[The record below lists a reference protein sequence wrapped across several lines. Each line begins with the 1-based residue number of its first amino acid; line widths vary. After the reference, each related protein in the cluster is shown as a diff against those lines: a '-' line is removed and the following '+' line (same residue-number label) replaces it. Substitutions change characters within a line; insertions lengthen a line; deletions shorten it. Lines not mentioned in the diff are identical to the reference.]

1 MPSLRQDTRG
11 ASLAEYVLLV
21 GLVGIV
27 ALLGVKRFGDAI
39 LGKAEAH
46 AACVDTFSCGDG
58 GGVGTSSAAAAIS
71 TPAGTPGGDPASL
84 PPSPAP
90 PPAKPEKGWGESA
103 LDVGKGVVVDG
114 LWGTVTGVW
123 TMVTHPID
131 TVVGVG
137 TAVAHPIQTAGAI
150 KDAVGKAWDENPE
163 RVIGAGIFEVITLPV
178 AALKATKATK
188 VTTLT
193 KAVSAVDKVD
203 DAADVAKAARVVD
216 KVDDVAEA
224 SKVDDAAAAATA
236 AARRAEKFTISEEE
250 FIRLAE
256 KGGLTPEK
264 MTVYRFDSRPP
275 DVIAKE
281 GGLFPNPS
289 KAPAT
294 SVEQHFE
301 FGSTGSS
308 TFVSTTV
315 QEGNK
320 AFVLGSDAPKTMVG
334 LTDEQF
340 VKLLET
346 RLPDPSAPLPK
357 PVEYVIYEYR
367 ANTLAARTNAKVHVH
382 EQEALTRGIS
392 AADGLEVREVR
403 VTRPW
408 ERVGADDWEPGDTI
422 SIQPV
427 LPKKA
432 DVSFGDWKPIAR
444 P

>member
-11 ASLAEYVLLV
+11 ASLVEYLLVV
-21 GLVGIV
+21 GLVAVV
-27 ALLGVKRFGDAI
+27 ALVGVRHLSALDD
-39 LGKAEAH
+39 KASAQ
-46 AACVDTFSCGDG
+46 AACVTALSCVG
-58 GGVGTSSAAAAIS
+58 GSVLGSPGVSAAAS
-71 TPAGTPGGDPASL
+71 TPGGSTPGEPS
-84 PPSPAP
+84 PSPAP
-90 PPAKPEKGWGESA
+90 PAKKDKGWGESA

-123 TMVTHPID
+123 TMVTHPIQ
-131 TVVGVG
+131 TAKGIG
-137 TAVAHPIQTAGAI
+137 HAVAHPIQTGTAI
-150 KDAVGKAWDENPE
+150 KDGVVAAWEENPE
-163 RVIGAGIFEVITLPV
+163 RLIGAGIFEVVTLPV
-178 AALKATKATK
+178 AALKATKASK
-188 VTTLT
+188 VTVLT
-193 KAVSAVDKVD
+193 KAT
-203 DAADVAKAARVVD
+203 KAVD
-216 KVDDVAEA
+216 KVDDVA
-224 SKVDDAAAAATA
+224 DAAKVVAKADDVADATKVEQAAVA
-236 AARRAEKFTISEEE
+236 AARTTDKFTLTQEE

-264 MTVYRFDSRPP
+264 MTVHRFDSRPP

-289 KAPAT
+289 KPPAT

-346 RLPDPSAPLPK
+346 KLPDPSAPLPA

-367 ANTLAARTNAKVHVH
+367 ANTLAAKTNAKVHVH

-392 AADGLEVREVR
+392 ASEGLEVREVK

-408 ERVGADDWEPGDTI
+408 ERVGVDDWEPGDTV

-432 DVSFGDWKPIAR
+432 EVTFGDWKPIPR

>member
-1 MPSLRQDTRG
+1 MPSLRQDARG
-11 ASLAEYVLLV
+11 ASLVEYLLIV
-21 GLVGIV
+21 GLV
-27 ALLGVKRFGDAI
+27 ALVLVVGASQLSAIDA
-39 LGKAEAH
+39 KAEAQ
-46 AACVDTFSCGDG
+46 AACVTALACPDG
-58 GGVGTSSAAAAIS
+58 SVLGSSGAPAVAATPQASTGGE
-71 TPAGTPGGDPASL
+71 PA
-84 PPSPAP
+84 PSPAP
-90 PPAKPEKGWGESA
+90 PPSKSKGWGESA

-123 TMVTHPID
+123 TMVTHPIQ
-131 TVVGVG
+131 TAKGIG
-137 TAVAHPIQTAGAI
+137 HAVAHPIQTGTAI
-150 KDAVGKAWDENPE
+150 KDGVVAAWEENPE
-163 RVIGAGIFEVITLPV
+163 RLIGGGIFEVITLPV
-178 AALKATKATK
+178 AALKATKASKLT
-188 VTTLT
+188 VLT
-193 KAVSAVDKVD
+193 KATKTL
-203 DAADVAKAARVVD
+203 D
-216 KVDDVAEA
+216 KVDDVA
-224 SKVDDAAAAATA
+224 DAAKVVAKADDVADVTKVEKAAVA
-236 AARRAEKFTISEEE
+236 AARTTDKFTLSQEE

-264 MTVYRFDSRPP
+264 MTVHRFDSRPP

-281 GGLFPNPS
+281 GGLFPNPT
-289 KAPAT
+289 KPPAT

-346 RLPDPSAPLPK
+346 KLPDPTAPLPA

-367 ANTLAARTNAKVHVH
+367 ANTLAAKTNAKVHVH

-392 AADGLEVREVR
+392 ASDGLEVREVR

-408 ERVGADDWEPGDTI
+408 ERLDADSWEPGDTV

-432 DVSFGDWKPIAR
+432 TVSFGDWTTVTRNP
-444 P
+444 